1 MTKERITAYERT
13 AQFGGGAQRSSRNAS
28 RWNTGGLYSTV
39 GNLAIERRPPPPDK
53 PEISVGS
60 RIANGLIWIV
70 KAMRIWREG
79 VYLWLYD
86 FWSGNIR
93 YTQKTLEEVVA
104 HWAAY
109 FLKKE
114 VVGKV
119 ASRVPTTS
127 AKRLPAPRIHGLL
140 PANV

>member
-1 MTKERITAYERT
+1 MTERLSKWERS
-13 AQFGGGAQRSSRNAS
+13 AQWGGGGSRSNRNAA
-28 RWNTGGLYSTV
+28 RWSTGGLYSTV
-39 GNLAIERRPPPPDK
+39 GSLALERKTPPSDK
-53 PEISVGS
+53 PEIAVNS
-60 RIANGLIWIV
+60 RIANGVIWIV

-104 HWAAY
+104 HWAAH
-109 FLKKE
+109 FLRKE
-114 VVGKV
+114 VVGTV
-119 ASRVPTTS
+119 GRQDPTTS